1 MVFSLDPDAH
11 PRHALDKREHTRLIF
26 ILFAD
31 NRVDLPVTEFG
42 TGIRDL
48 RAFFDAPAE
57 NLFVLTDSF
66 RLRITTEL
74 LWQIN
79 VLDWQQTE
87 IHVIVQGL
95 GADYF
100 IPTELAA
107 LKCFAVAG
115 IQRPFPFALEIFYDI
130 SKKLRRVEAAVLPAA
145 ILAVFQIHS
154 FAFIGYVAFHFAVIK

>member
-115 IQRPFPFALEIFYDI
+115 IQRPFAFALEILFT
-130 SKKLRRVEAAVLPAA
+130 LP
-145 ILAVFQIHS
+145 L
-154 FAFIGYVAFHFAVIK
+154 

>member
-1 MVFSLDPDAH
+1 MVLSFDPDAH

-31 NRVDLPVTEFG
+31 DRVDLPVTEFG

-48 RAFFDAPAE
+48 RAFFDTPAE
-57 NLFVLTDSF
+57 NLLVLTDSF
-66 RLRITTEL
+66 CFRVTIEL
-74 LWQIN
+74 LWQVN
-79 VLDWQQTE
+79 VLDWKQTE
-87 IHVIVQGL
+87 IHIIVQGL

-115 IQRPFPFALEIFYDI
+115 IQRPFAFALEILFT
-130 SKKLRRVEAAVLPAA
+130 LP
-145 ILAVFQIHS
+145 L
-154 FAFIGYVAFHFAVIK
+154 

>member
-1 MVFSLDPDAH
+1 MRSTSVSTQGSFSS
-11 PRHALDKREHTRLIF
+11 F
-26 ILFAD
+26 FAD
-31 NRVDLPVTEFG
+31 DCVDLPVTEFG
-42 TGIRDL
+42 AGIHDF

-107 LKCFAVAG
+107 LKRFAVAG

-145 ILAVFQIHS
+145 ILTMLQIYS
-154 FAFIGYVAFHFAVIK
+154 FALIGFITFHIAVIK

>member
-26 ILFAD
+26 IFFAD
-31 NRVDLPVTEFG
+31 DRVDLPVTEFG

-48 RAFFDAPAE
+48 RAFFDTPAE
-57 NLFVLTDSF
+57 NLLVLTDSF
-66 RLRITTEL
+66 CFRVTIEL
-74 LWQIN
+74 LWQVN
-79 VLDWQQTE
+79 VLDWKQTE

-100 IPTELAA
+100 IPTELDA

-115 IQRPFPFALEIFYDI
+115 IQRPFAFALEILFT
-130 SKKLRRVEAAVLPAA
+130 LP
-145 ILAVFQIHS
+145 L
-154 FAFIGYVAFHFAVIK
+154 